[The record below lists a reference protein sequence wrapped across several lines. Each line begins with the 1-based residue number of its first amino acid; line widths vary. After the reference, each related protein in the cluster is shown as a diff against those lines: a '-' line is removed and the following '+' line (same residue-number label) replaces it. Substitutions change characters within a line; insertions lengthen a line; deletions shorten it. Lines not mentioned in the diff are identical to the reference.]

1 LLHLLLLVV
10 STSVTQVVAVVATVK
25 VVPAVAVVVSVAV
38 ALAVVPVAEIVLAM
52 VVTLRLVAVVVSA
65 VAADVTATNR
75 FTLVIP
81 RPLRSGD
88 YFLPVAIEAGCR
100 LDWQKPKTVGFRSS
114 SEELTKARIKRHP
127 T

>member
-10 STSVTQVVAVVATVK
+10 STSVIRVVADLVAENVL
-25 VVPAVAVVVSVAV
+25 VVAVVVSVAV

-52 VVTLRLVAVVVSA
+52 VVTLRLVAVVVSV
-65 VAADVTATNR
+65 VAGDVTATNR

-88 YFLPVAIEAGCR
+88 YFLPLNLLMSYIVR
-100 LDWQKPKTVGFRSS
+100 
-114 SEELTKARIKRHP
+114 
-127 T
+127 